1 MTRKTISFVVPS
13 YNVEDY
19 LARCIDSLLDLPQTD
34 DVEIVIVDDGSHDD
48 TAAIADSYVERFP
61 EVVRAIHQENAGH
74 GGACNAGIAAAQ
86 GQYLKIVDADD
97 WVDPAAYITY
107 IAFLRSQASAQ
118 EPVDLLISN
127 YTYENVAKNHSHTIR
142 YTNVFESH
150 KRLTWD
156 DVKNF
161 HIDQYLLMHTLTYR
175 TEVLRQSGLKLPE
188 HTFYVDF
195 IFSFQPLPWVK
206 TLTYLN
212 IDFYRYFIGRE
223 GQSVQKDIM
232 IKRVDQLIRVNDVMT
247 HAMPSKE
254 DVSAGLY
261 RYMLHYLASEYIVTS
276 VFLTLSNDTERW
288 AQKEELWQ
296 RLKEYNED
304 IYNDMRSQEFL
315 TRAVT
320 IRGKLGRGLI
330 KASYAVTNGAVG
342 FNS

>member
-1 MTRKTISFVVPS
+1 MANKTISFVVPS

-19 LARCIDSLLDLPQTD
+19 LAHCVDSLLDTSRTD
-34 DVEIVIVDDGSHDD
+34 DVEVIIVDDGSKDG
-48 TAAIADSYVERFP
+48 TATVADSYAEKYP
-61 EVVRAIHQENAGH
+61 DVVRVIHQENAGH
-74 GGACNAGIAAAQ
+74 GGACNAGIAAAT

-97 WVDPAAYITY
+97 WIDPTAYVTYIT
-107 IAFLRSQASAQ
+107 FLRSQVAT
-118 EPVDLLISN
+118 EDPIDLLVSN
-127 YTYENVAKNHSHTIR
+127 YTYENVAKNRSHTIR
-142 YTNVFESH
+142 YTNIFESH

-156 DVKNF
+156 DMQKC

-175 TEVLRQSGLKLPE
+175 TQVLRDSGLKLPE

-232 IKRVDQLIRVNDVMT
+232 IKRVDQLIRVNDVMM
-247 HAMPSKE
+247 HAMPTRENSSE
-254 DVSAGLY
+254 GLY

-276 VFLTLSNDTERW
+276 VFLTLSNDKERW
-288 AQKEELWQ
+288 AQKEELWK
-296 RLKEYNED
+296 RLKDYNET
-304 IYNDMRSQEFL
+304 IYNDMRKQEFL

-320 IRGKLGRGLI
+320 IPGMLGRAII
-330 KASYAVTNGAVG
+330 KVSYAVTNGAVG